1 MRKLYCR
8 SILIIFVSLVAVL
21 LYFSPACAVEAKL
34 SGQVNQLI
42 MWADNGV
49 DNDIFIG
56 DNDNSSTRFRFTG
69 SEKFN
74 GITAG
79 LRIEFDAERN
89 RSSTFDIP
97 NRGDGTFRLLDRWFD
112 ATFAGTFGKVSIGKG
127 SGAADG
133 TAEVDLS
140 GTSVITYSSV
150 NDTAGGFTFIDK
162 TTNLPSGTTVRHTR
176 SNFDGLSRNSRLRYD
191 TPKFA
196 GFSFAGSFTN
206 GNAWEVSSLYTG
218 EFGSFGKLAAAFGY
232 VDTNDRVMVNP
243 PGEFTQWDG
252 SVSWLAP
259 FGLNVTL
266 SLGQRDPDAAGSVKA
281 DNGYVKV
288 GWQFGSIHAASVE
301 YGLTKDLDLR
311 GDKSKNYGLA
321 YVIKPWKSVE
331 LYAAARLYELDR
343 SGASLDDIS
352 QIMAGTRIKF

>member
-1 MRKLYCR
+1 MKKLHCG
-8 SILIIFVSLVAVL
+8 SILITFVSLVAVL

-56 DNDNSSTRFRFTG
+56 DNDNSSTRLRFTG
-69 SEKFN
+69 SQEFN
-74 GITAG
+74 GVTAG
-79 LRIEFDAERN
+79 IRIEFDAERN

-97 NRGDGTFRLLDRWFD
+97 NTGDGTFRLLDRWFD
-112 ATFAGTFGKVSIGKG
+112 ATFAGTFGKVSLGKG

-140 GTSVITYSSV
+140 GTTVITYSGV
-150 NDTAGGFTFIDK
+150 NDTAGGFTFINR
-162 TTNLPSGTTVRHTR
+162 TTDLPSGTTVGDTR
-176 SNFDGLSRNSRLRYD
+176 SNFDGLGRNSRLRYD

-206 GNAWEVSSLYTG
+206 GNAMEVSGWYTV
-218 EFGSFGKLAAAFGY
+218 EFDNFGKLAAAVAY
-232 VDTNDRVMVNP
+232 VDTNDR
-243 PGEFTQWDG
+243 GATEFTQWDG

-266 SLGQRDPDAAGSVKA
+266 SVGQRDSDAAGSVKA

-288 GWQFGSIHAASVE
+288 GWKFGSIHAASVE

-311 GDKSKNYGLA
+311 NDKSKNYGLA

-331 LYAAARLYELDR
+331 FYAAARLYELDR

>member
-1 MRKLYCR
+1 MKKLHCG
-8 SILIIFVSLVAVL
+8 SILITFVSLVAVL

-56 DNDNSSTRFRFTG
+56 DNANSSTRFRFTG
-69 SEKFN
+69 SEEFN
-74 GITAG
+74 GVTAG
-79 LRIEFDAERN
+79 IRIEFDVQRN
-89 RSSTFDIP
+89 PSSAFDIP
-97 NRGDGTFRLLDRWFD
+97 NTDDGNFNLSDRWFD
-112 ATFAGTFGKVSIGKG
+112 ATFAGAFGKVSLGKG
-127 SGAADG
+127 DGAANG

-140 GTSVITYSSV
+140 GTAVITYSSV
-150 NDTAGGFTFIDK
+150 TSTAGGFTFIDK
-162 TTNLPSGTTVRHTR
+162 TTNLPSGTTVGDTR

-191 TPKFA
+191 TMKFA

-206 GNAWEVSSLYTG
+206 GNAWELSSLYTG
-218 EFGSFGKLAAAFGY
+218 EFGSLGKLAAAVGY
-232 VDTNDRVMVNP
+232 VDTNDR
-243 PGEFTQWDG
+243 GAEYTQWDG

-266 SLGQRDPDAAGSVKA
+266 AVGQRDPDAAGSVKA

-321 YVIKPWKSVE
+321 YVIKPWNSVE

-343 SGASLDDIS
+343 SGASFDDIN

>member
-1 MRKLYCR
+1 
-8 SILIIFVSLVAVL
+8 SILITFVSLVAVL

-56 DNDNSSTRFRFTG
+56 DNENSSTRLRFTG
-69 SEKFN
+69 SQKFN
-74 GITAG
+74 GVTAG
-79 LRIEFDAERN
+79 IRIEFDVERN
-89 RSSTFDIP
+89 LSSTFDIP
-97 NRGDGTFRLLDRWFD
+97 NTGDGTFRLLDRWFD
-112 ATFAGTFGKVSIGKG
+112 ATFAGTFGKVSLGKG

-133 TAEVDLS
+133 TAEADLS
-140 GTSVITYSSV
+140 GTTVITYSGV
-150 NDTAGGFTFIDK
+150 NDTAGGFTFINR
-162 TTNLPSGTTVRHTR
+162 TTDLPSGTTVGDTR
-176 SNFDGLSRNSRLRYD
+176 SNFDGLGRNSRLRYD

-206 GNAWEVSSLYTG
+206 GNAMEVSGLYTG
-218 EFGSFGKLAAAFGY
+218 KFDSFGTLVAALGY
-232 VDTNDRVMVNP
+232 VDTNER
-243 PGEFTQWDG
+243 GATEFTQWGG

-266 SLGQRDPDAAGSVKA
+266 SVGQRDPDAAGSVKA

-288 GWQFGSIHAASVE
+288 GWKFGSIHAASVE

-311 GDKSKNYGLA
+311 NDKSKNYGLA

-331 LYAAARLYELDR
+331 FYAAARLYELDR
-343 SGASLDDIS
+343 RGASLDDIS

>member
-1 MRKLYCR
+1 MKKLHCG
-8 SILIIFVSLVAVL
+8 SILITFVSFVVVL

-49 DNDIFIG
+49 DDDIFIG
-56 DNDNSSTRFRFTG
+56 DNENSSTRFRFTG

-74 GITAG
+74 GVTAG
-79 LRIEFDAERN
+79 IRIEFDAERN
-89 RSSTFDIP
+89 LSSTFDIP
-97 NRGDGTFRLLDRWFD
+97 NTGDGAFRLLDRWFD
-112 ATFAGTFGKVSIGKG
+112 ATFAGAFGKVSLGKG

-140 GTSVITYSSV
+140 GTTVITYSGV
-150 NDTAGGFTFIDK
+150 NDTAGGFTFINKNTD
-162 TTNLPSGTTVRHTR
+162 LPSGTTVGDTR
-176 SNFDGLSRNSRLRYD
+176 SNFDGLGRNSRLRYD

-206 GNAWEVSSLYTG
+206 GNAMEVSGWYTG
-218 EFGSFGKLAAAFGY
+218 EFGSLGKLAAAFGY
-232 VDTNDRVMVNP
+232 VDTNER
-243 PGEFTQWDG
+243 GAIEYTQWDG
-252 SVSWLAP
+252 SVAWLAP
-259 FGLNVTL
+259 FGLNVML
-266 SLGQRDPDAAGSVKA
+266 AVGQRDPDAAGSVKA

-288 GWQFGSIHAASVE
+288 GWKFGSIHAASVE

>member
-1 MRKLYCR
+1 MKKLYCG
-8 SILIIFVSLVAVL
+8 SILITFVSFVAVL

-56 DNDNSSTRFRFTG
+56 DNENSSTRLRFTG
-69 SEKFN
+69 SEEFN
-74 GITAG
+74 GMTAG
-79 LRIEFDAERN
+79 IRIEFDAERN
-89 RSSTFDIP
+89 LSSNFDLP
-97 NRGDGTFRLLDRWFD
+97 NRGDGTFRLLDRWLD
-112 ATFAGTFGKVSIGKG
+112 ATFAGAFGKISLGKG
-127 SGAADG
+127 DGAANNS
-133 TAEVDLS
+133 AEVDLS
-140 GTSVITYSSV
+140 GTAVITYSGV
-150 NDTAGGFTFIDK
+150 NNTAGGFTFIDK
-162 TTNLPSGTTVRHTR
+162 TTHLPSGTTVGDTR

-191 TPKFA
+191 TPNFA
-196 GFSFAGSFTN
+196 GFSLAGSLTN
-206 GNAWEVSSLYTG
+206 GNAWEVSGWYTG
-218 EFGSFGKLAAAFGY
+218 EFDDFGKLAVAVGY
-232 VDTNDRVMVNP
+232 VDTNDRGARGN
-243 PGEFTQWDG
+243 EFTQWDG

-266 SLGQRDPDAAGSVKA
+266 AVGQQDPDAAGSVKA
-281 DNGYVKV
+281 DNEYVKV

-301 YGLTKDLDLR
+301 YGHTKDLDLR

-343 SGASLDDIS
+343 RGASLDDIK

>member
-1 MRKLYCR
+1 MKKLHCG
-8 SILIIFVSLVAVL
+8 SILITFVSLIAVL
-21 LYFSPACAVEAKL
+21 LYISPACAVEAKL

-56 DNDNSSTRFRFTG
+56 DNENSSTRLRFTG
-69 SEKFN
+69 SEEFN
-74 GITAG
+74 GVTAG
-79 LRIEFDAERN
+79 IRIEFDVQRN
-89 RSSTFDIP
+89 LSSTFDIP
-97 NRGDGTFRLLDRWFD
+97 NTGDGSFRLLDRWFD
-112 ATFAGTFGKVSIGKG
+112 ATFASSLGKVSLGKG
-127 SGAADG
+127 DGAANG
-133 TAEVDLS
+133 SAEVDLS

-150 NDTAGGFTFIDK
+150 GSTADGFTFIDK
-162 TTNLPSGTTVRHTR
+162 TTNLPSGTTVGDTR

-206 GNAWEVSSLYTG
+206 GNALEVSSWYTG

-232 VDTNDRVMVNP
+232 VDTNER
-243 PGEFTQWDG
+243 GASEFTQWDG

-266 SLGQRDPDAAGSVKA
+266 AVGQRDPDTAGSVKA

-301 YGLTKDLDLR
+301 YGHTKDLDLR

-321 YVIKPWKSVE
+321 YVIKPWKGVE
-331 LYAAARLYELDR
+331 FYTAARLYELDR
-343 SGASLDDIS
+343 SGASLDDIQ

>member
-1 MRKLYCR
+1 MRKLYCK
-8 SILIIFVSLVAVL
+8 SILITFVSFVAVL

-56 DNDNSSTRFRFTG
+56 DNENSSTRLRFTG
-69 SEKFN
+69 SQKFN
-74 GITAG
+74 GVTAG
-79 LRIEFDAERN
+79 IRIEFDVERN
-89 RSSTFDIP
+89 LSSTFDIP
-97 NRGDGTFRLLDRWFD
+97 NTGDGTFRLLDRWLD
-112 ATFAGTFGKVSIGKG
+112 ATFAGTFGKVSLGKG

-140 GTSVITYSSV
+140 GTAVITYSGV
-150 NDTAGGFTFIDK
+150 TNTAGGFTFINK
-162 TTNLPSGTTVRHTR
+162 NTNLPSITTVGDTR
-176 SNFDGLSRNSRLRYD
+176 SNFDGLGRNSRLRYD

-206 GNAWEVSSLYTG
+206 GNAMEVSGWYTG
-218 EFGSFGKLAAAFGY
+218 EFGSLGKLAAAVAY
-232 VDTNDRVMVNP
+232 VDTNDR
-243 PGEFTQWDG
+243 GTIEYTQWDG

-266 SLGQRDPDAAGSVKA
+266 AVGQRDPDTGGSDKA

-331 LYAAARLYELDR
+331 FYAAGKLYELDR
-343 SGASLDDIS
+343 SGARLDDIS

>member
-1 MRKLYCR
+1 MKKPYCG
-8 SILIIFVSLVAVL
+8 STLITFVSFVAAL

-42 MWADNGV
+42 MWADNGE

-56 DNDNSSTRFRFTG
+56 DNENSSTRFRFTG
-69 SEKFN
+69 SEEFN
-74 GITAG
+74 GVTAG
-79 LRIEFDAERN
+79 ITIEFDVERN
-89 RSSTFDIP
+89 LSANFDLP
-97 NRGDGTFRLLDRWFD
+97 NRGDGDFSLLDRWLD
-112 ATFAGTFGKVSIGKG
+112 ATFAGAFGKVSLGKG

-140 GTSVITYSSV
+140 GTAVITYSGV
-150 NDTAGGFTFIDK
+150 NNTAGGFTFIDK
-162 TTNLPSGTTVRHTR
+162 TTHLPSGTTVGDTR

-196 GFSFAGSFTN
+196 GFSLAGSLTN
-206 GNAWEVSSLYTG
+206 GNAWEVSGWYAA
-218 EFGSFGKLAAAFGY
+218 EFDGLGKLAVAFGY
-232 VDTNDRVMVNP
+232 VDTNDR
-243 PGEFTQWDG
+243 GAIGSEFTQWDG
-252 SVSWLAP
+252 SLSWLAP
-259 FGLNVTL
+259 FGLNVTFAM
-266 SLGQRDPDAAGSVKA
+266 GQRDPDAAGSVKA

-301 YGLTKDLDLR
+301 YGQTKDLDTR

-321 YVIKPWKSVE
+321 YVIKPWQSVE
-331 LYAAARLYELDR
+331 LYAGARLYELDR
-343 SGASLDDIS
+343 RGASLDDIK